1 MNRSERS
8 IGSVSIGA
16 MATHWGVVHTA
27 TAVGRQWAPA
37 VGSDPSSRRHAD
49 VGILTVL
56 PEELRA
62 VAGVLQTHQN
72 YRTAPLAGGPHIHR
86 AEVAAEGGAL
96 RVVAMQ
102 TLEPGPQSAAAAYH
116 LMRSAFRP
124 SVVLLVGIAGGI
136 RADLAIGDV
145 VVSDEVIC
153 YDARRET
160 LSDPRRRGKSHPMTP
175 AMRYRVNE
183 FFLRNG
189 PVVSLPPAGSFAV
202 FHGPI
207 GSGGAVITDGDSE
220 IRDFLR
226 RFNEKTLAVETEA
239 SGVGQAFYEEIDS
252 ERTLTGW
259 LAIRGISDL
268 ADRHKNRDRQQIA
281 SDHAAV
287 VMDRLLPLLGRTGRP
302 GVQDLRGHGRRL
314 LPDPGVFP
322 DRAAG

>member
-1 MNRSERS
+1 MSRD

-16 MATHWGVVHTA
+16 MATQWGVVHTG
-27 TAVGRQWAPA
+27 TAVGRQWAPGGRA
-37 VGSDPSSRRHAD
+37 DRRESAD

-56 PEELRA
+56 REEISA
-62 VAGVLQTHQN
+62 VAGVLRAHDH
-72 YRTAPLAGGPHIHR
+72 YRTAPLAGGPQIHR
-86 AEVAAEGGAL
+86 AEVAADAGVL
-96 RVVAMQ
+96 QVVAMQ
-102 TLEPGPQSAAAAYH
+102 TLEPGPHSAAAAYH
-116 LMRSAFRP
+116 LMRNAFRP

-136 RADLAIGDV
+136 RPDLVIGDV

-160 LSDPRRRGKSHPMTP
+160 PSDLRRRGKSHAMTP
-175 AMRYRVNE
+175 AIRYRINE
-183 FFLRNG
+183 FFHRNG
-189 PVVSLPPAGSFAV
+189 PVVSVDPGSFRV

-207 GSGGAVITDGDSE
+207 GSGAAVVTDEGSD

-259 LAIRGISDL
+259 LTIRGISDL
-268 ADRHKNRDRQQIA
+268 AGRHKDRERHQLA

-302 GVQDLRGHGRRL
+302 GAPDLPGYGRL
-314 LPDPGVFP
+314 GYL